1 MNGYSVLI
9 NLSTVCHNPFPSLD
23 QFKRNKIWRDND
35 DDDEEDN
42 EDAIVEKSSAFHE
55 RIHSPFH
62 YDILRQVEEAKHPFG
77 GVQLHFRSSSGKS
90 SQGDESDDKEER
102 RGSLTLTRTVSSRA
116 GRAPQVLVQDLFT
129 SALGSD
135 SSGSMKSTI
144 SGNDSYTN
152 PQTADRFS
160 FPDAASP
167 VPASASSS
175 SAAPAS
181 ASVKFADLKLERPSG
196 TSTGS
201 GGGGSGGVGGSGGR
215 GQQGGG
221 GSMGD
226 GDLQSYRNTLQSP
239 TAPALPGVKR
249 DATKEDR
256 GASESMSSSSEGKRR
271 GRDMSTEEVGL
282 DVITE
287 RLNSYISDST
297 SSSFQSA
304 FSPPSASDCSLP
316 MTVSS
321 PFTLRLD
328 VSGDSDTVSE
338 IDETVK
344 AQDYPD
350 TSPLRPQGGSPVPAE
365 DMSSLNSRNRNSN
378 TQQQQRRQ
386 QRGDSKAVDEETRS
400 RGRGD
405 GYTSQSLS
413 PTPSTS
419 TSASPYSPLLTP
431 SSSRARTT
439 KHTDRKSYGGV

>member
-1 MNGYSVLI
+1 
-9 NLSTVCHNPFPSLD
+9 
-23 QFKRNKIWRDND
+23 
-35 DDDEEDN
+35 
-42 EDAIVEKSSAFHE
+42 VEKSSAFHE

-90 SQGDESDDKEER
+90 SQGDENEDKEER

-116 GRAPQVLVQDLFT
+116 DRAPQVLVQDLFT

-144 SGNDSYTN
+144 SGADSCTN

-167 VPASASSS
+167 VPSSTSSS
-175 SAAPAS
+175 SAAPPAS

-201 GGGGSGGVGGSGGR
+201 QGGGGGRGGGGGSGEGGSGGR

-221 GSMGD
+221 VSIGG
-226 GDLQSYRNTLQSP
+226 GDLESYKNTLQSP
-239 TAPALPGVKR
+239 TAPLLPGVKR
-249 DATKEDR
+249 DAAREDR
-256 GASESMSSSSEGKRR
+256 GASESMTSSSEGKRR

-344 AQDYPD
+344 AIDYPD
-350 TSPLRPQGGSPVPAE
+350 TSPLRPQGRSPVPAE
-365 DMSSLNSRNRNSN
+365 DISSLNSRNRNSN
-378 TQQQQRRQ
+378 TQQQPRRQ
-386 QRGDSKAVDEETRS
+386 QRGDSKAVDEETRRS

-439 KHTDRKSYGGV
+439 KHTDMKSYGGV

>member
-1 MNGYSVLI
+1 M
-9 NLSTVCHNPFPSLD
+9 
-23 QFKRNKIWRDND
+23 
-35 DDDEEDN
+35 
-42 EDAIVEKSSAFHE
+42 
-55 RIHSPFH
+55 
-62 YDILRQVEEAKHPFG
+62 
-77 GVQLHFRSSSGKS
+77 HFRSSSGKS
-90 SQGDESDDKEER
+90 SQGDESEDKEER
-102 RGSLTLTRTVSSRA
+102 RGSLTLTRTISSRA

-167 VPASASSS
+167 VPAPSSASASSS
-175 SAAPAS
+175 SATAT

-201 GGGGSGGVGGSGGR
+201 GRGGRGGQAGVGGGQGVGEGR
-215 GQQGGG
+215 GGG
-221 GSMGD
+221 GMGD
-226 GDLQSYRNTLQSP
+226 GDLESSKNTLQSP
-239 TAPALPGVKR
+239 TAPLLPGVKR
-249 DATKEDR
+249 DAAREDR
-256 GASESMSSSSEGKRR
+256 GASEPMTSSPEGKRR
-271 GRDMSTEEVGL
+271 GRDMSTEDVGL

-338 IDETVK
+338 IDETIK
-344 AQDYPD
+344 AVDYPD

-365 DMSSLNSRNRNSN
+365 DISSLNSRNRNSN
-378 TQQQQRRQ
+378 QQQQLRRQ
-386 QRGDSKAVDEETRS
+386 QRGDSKSVDEETRRT

>member
-1 MNGYSVLI
+1 
-9 NLSTVCHNPFPSLD
+9 
-23 QFKRNKIWRDND
+23 
-35 DDDEEDN
+35 
-42 EDAIVEKSSAFHE
+42 
-55 RIHSPFH
+55 
-62 YDILRQVEEAKHPFG
+62 
-77 GVQLHFRSSSGKS
+77 LHFRSSSGKS
-90 SQGDESDDKEER
+90 SQGDENEDNDKEER

-144 SGNDSYTN
+144 SGADSYTN

-160 FPDAASP
+160 FPDAASH
-167 VPASASSS
+167 VPAFASASSS
-175 SAAPAS
+175 SAPA
-181 ASVKFADLKLERPSG
+181 ATAAATVKFADLKLERPSG
-196 TSTGS
+196 SSTGS
-201 GGGGSGGVGGSGGR
+201 GRGGGGGQKGGGVK
-215 GQQGGG
+215 GQGQGG

-226 GDLQSYRNTLQSP
+226 GDLDSYKNTLQSP
-239 TAPALPGVKR
+239 TVPLLPGVKR
-249 DATKEDR
+249 ETARDDR
-256 GASESMSSSSEGKRR
+256 CASESMSSSSEGKRR

-316 MTVSS
+316 MNVSS

-344 AQDYPD
+344 AVDYPD

-365 DMSSLNSRNRNSN
+365 DISSLNARNRNSG

-386 QRGDSKAVDEETRS
+386 QRGDSKAVDEETRRS

-405 GYTSQSLS
+405 GYMSHSLS